1 LAFDTIKKALTTN
14 KTEVDLMRNDLLDVD
29 FEDILFPKI
38 IFCASLILEGNYS
51 IHQS

>member
-14 KTEVDLMRNDLLDVD
+14 KTEVDLMRDYWLDVD
-29 FEDILFPKI
+29 FEEILFPEI
-38 IFCASLILEGNYS
+38 IFCVSLILEGNYS